1 MGISNFTLSRIFNE
15 LVDSISGSKIERV
28 STVAENVY
36 ILSVFKERR
45 YRSLLLSLDPSL
57 PLMLKSDSYAPE
69 TVLPSDY
76 GGNLLR
82 KYLEKATILR
92 AEKISNDRIVFLD
105 VRKWTPSYQ
114 LLETRIIFE
123 LFPLSPNVIFT
134 DRSDVILDAFK
145 HSESLDSKH
154 PIFRGLHYDYPKA
167 LNKEFSEDTPLEE
180 MKGKVNKS
188 EFRYLETLSREEYK
202 IAIRNMFQEKKYY
215 YRGNDVSSLKFSADS
230 EYLTMEELFL
240 KILDRKKYEYKENRY
255 QKIFRLVEQK
265 TKSAKKKL
273 INLERDKER
282 FEHCEEYLE
291 KGNLLYLGNDLYHRG
306 DTAIVIEGIEIEL
319 DPRYDLHE
327 NAQRYF
333 KLYKKSKSGLVQ
345 IEIQKQRAMEESDY
359 FERLNH
365 QLKFASASDMEEI
378 ILDLC
383 EHRYIKEDK
392 IQNRAKKKP
401 GNHRYTPHIVKI
413 NGVKIG
419 YGLSSYQNEELTFR
433 LASKDDIYL
442 HIKDYHGPH
451 VILFESDPKEDSL
464 LLSGEIALYFA
475 GKTTGEVYYTPKR
488 NVKKVPGQRGLVV
501 MSTQNV
507 MVIHQIRSSTLDALR
522 KL

>member
-15 LVDSISGSKIERV
+15 FGDSISGSKIERI
-28 STVAENVY
+28 SSVAENVY
-36 ILSVFKERR
+36 ILSIFKEGR
-45 YRSLLLSLDPSL
+45 YGSLLLSLDPSL
-57 PLMLKSDSYAPE
+57 PLILKSASYRPE
-69 TVLPSDY
+69 SVSPSDY

-82 KYLEKATILR
+82 KYLEKGTIVR
-92 AEKISNDRIVFLD
+92 AEKIPDDRIVLLD
-105 VRKWTPSYQ
+105 IRKWTPSYQ
-114 LLETRIIFE
+114 LLESRLIFE
-123 LFPLSPNVIFT
+123 LFPLSPNIIIT
-134 DRSDVILDAFK
+134 DRNGLILDAFK

-154 PIFRGLHYDYPKA
+154 PIFRGMRYEFPKA
-167 LNKEFSEDTPLEE
+167 LNKAFSEDTPLSE

-188 EFRYLETLSREEYK
+188 EFRYLETLSQEEYK
-202 IAIRNMFQEKKYY
+202 NAIRNMLQEKKYF
-215 YRGNDVSSLKFSADS
+215 YRGNDVSSLKFSDDA
-230 EYLTMEELFL
+230 EYLTTEELFL
-240 KILDRKKYEYKENRY
+240 KICERKKYEYKENRY
-255 QKIFRLVEQK
+255 QKIFRLIEQK

-273 INLERDKER
+273 INLERDRER
-282 FEHCEEYLE
+282 FENCGAYQE
-291 KGNLLYLGNDLYHRG
+291 KGNLLYLGDDLYYRG
-306 DTAIVIEGIEIEL
+306 DTNILIEGVEIEL

-345 IEIQKQRAMEESDY
+345 IEIQKQHASEELDY

-383 EHRYIKEDK
+383 EHRYIKESK
-392 IQNRAKKKP
+392 IQNRAKKRP
-401 GNHRYTPHIVKI
+401 GNHRYTPHIIKI
-413 NGVKIG
+413 DGAKIG

-451 VILFESDPKEDSL
+451 VILFGSDPSEDHL
-464 LLSGEIALYFA
+464 LLAGEIALYFA
-475 GKTTGEVYYTPKR
+475 GKAAGEVYYTPKK
-488 NVKKVPGQRGLVV
+488 NVKKIPGQRGLVR

-507 MVIHQIRSSTLDALR
+507 MVINRIRPSTLETLR